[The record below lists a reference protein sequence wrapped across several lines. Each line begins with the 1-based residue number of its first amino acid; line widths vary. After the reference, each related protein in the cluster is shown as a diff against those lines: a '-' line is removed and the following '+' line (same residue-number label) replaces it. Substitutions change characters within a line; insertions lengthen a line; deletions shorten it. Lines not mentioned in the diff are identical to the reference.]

1 MDLSNLLFKK
11 LRTPIVFIATALL
24 TVLGLFLSLG
34 LRFEFNWE
42 EVVAHGRTGLPLVGL
57 ILVRFLGYSYWKLI
71 RHHWRYF
78 ATPDLIS
85 LIKAHTASSFAWGTF
100 IYISGQES
108 FPRSVLFIEFLVSLG
123 LACGSRFVTRLLS
136 ERYIRGSAL
145 SNSLARDVIVLGAGD
160 SGHLLVK
167 QLLSLKRLS
176 YRPIAVLDDS
186 ERLQGS
192 SVHGVSVVGPIGMLE
207 GIIKEMPSISA
218 VICAIPSLSTSR
230 LKSIESICKQN
241 DIPLKR
247 LQSFED
253 IACLDADTLVRP
265 LSIESV
271 LQKEVSFEHESD
283 IKEKLNGKTIL
294 ITGAGGSIGSEI
306 VRQLLLFNPKN
317 LVLLDNSEYNL
328 FSIEREIKEQT
339 PTSNISAVIAS
350 VRDQSRLTQVFDTY
364 KPNFV
369 FHAAALKHVPLMESN
384 PLEAF
389 KTNILGTRNVLFA
402 ASQCST
408 EKFVLISTD
417 KAVDPESVM
426 GATKRICEFLVQE
439 FVAKSDLKAS
449 IVRFGNVINST
460 GSVIPTFKSQIIA
473 GGPLTVTH
481 PDMERYFMSISE
493 AVRLVL
499 TSGSLAEE
507 GGLYVLD
514 MGRKVKILDLARKM
528 RALYG
533 RRDIPIVFTGLRPGE
548 RLTEMLTAPG
558 EITIPTRFS
567 RVRKIQNSKL
577 TPSNVWAWVMSVE
590 ESLPNQS
597 DSSIKDLI
605 FEFAQFSTK
614 QQPHS
619 ISAI

>member
-1 MDLSNLLFKK
+1 MTFDFFMRF
-11 LRTPIVFIATALL
+11 LRTPILLCLTLFITIF
-24 TVLGLFLSLG
+24 GLYLSLG
-34 LRFEFNWE
+34 LRFEFDWT
-42 EVVAHGRTGLPLVGL
+42 EVVSHDRTGLPLIGL
-57 ILVRFLGYSYWKLI
+57 IIARFLSYSYWTLT

-78 ATPDLIS
+78 SSPELIS
-85 LIKAHTASSFAWGTF
+85 LLKAHTASSLAWGAF
-100 IYISGQES
+100 IYISGQEG
-108 FPRSVLFIEFLVSLG
+108 FPRSVLFIEFMVSLG
-123 LACGSRFVTRLLS
+123 LACGARFITRLFA
-136 ERYIRGSAL
+136 ERYILESTFGSNAI
-145 SNSLARDVIVLGAGD
+145 RDVIVLGGGD

-186 ERLQGS
+186 ERLQKGA
-192 SVHGVSVVGPIGMLE
+192 VHGVPIVGMISKLE
-207 GIIKEMPSISA
+207 IILKDLPTISA
-218 VICAIPSLSTSR
+218 VICAIPSLSTTR
-230 LKSIESICKQN
+230 LKTIEAVCSEHE
-241 DIPLKR
+241 IPFKR

-253 IACLDADTLVRP
+253 IACLDADTIVRP

-271 LQKEVSFEHESD
+271 LQKAVSFEHESD
-283 IKEKLNGKTIL
+283 IKEKLSGKTIL

-306 VRQLLLFNPKN
+306 VRQLLLFDPKN
-317 LVLLDNSEYNL
+317 LILLDNSEYNL

-339 PTSNISAVIAS
+339 PTSNITAIIAS
-350 VRDQSRLTQVFDTY
+350 VRDQSRISQVFDIY

-577 TPSNVWAWVMSVE
+577 TPSNVWAWVMSME
-590 ESLPNQS
+590 ENLPSQS